1 MPSCQEIHFETA
13 NMSERR
19 HFLDSDVVFIRNAV
33 HSVKRSVRMDLIV
46 DATHPNGGRELAD
59 LAAR

>member
-19 HFLDSDVVFIRNAV
+19 HFLDSDVVVIRNAV
-33 HSVKRSVRMDLIV
+33 HSCERNFMLFLDE
-46 DATHPNGGRELAD
+46 PQE
-59 LAAR
+59 

>member
-19 HFLDSDVVFIRNAV
+19 HFLDSDVVVIRNAV
-33 HSVKRSVRMDLIV
+33 RSVKRLVRMDLIV
-46 DATHPNGGRELAD
+46 DATHPNDGRESED
-59 LAAR
+59 LTGR